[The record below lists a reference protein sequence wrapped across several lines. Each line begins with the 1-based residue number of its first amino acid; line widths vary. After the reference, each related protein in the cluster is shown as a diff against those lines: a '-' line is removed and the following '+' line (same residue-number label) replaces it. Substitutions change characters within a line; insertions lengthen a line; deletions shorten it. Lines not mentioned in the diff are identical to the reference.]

1 MRSLWILA
9 LLCLQAYAKDMC
21 HFLRTTR
28 GDYLDTPC
36 TRGSQ
41 ETTVAGSFPSFADSV
56 NLNPASIPTMRTP
69 VGVEVIASN
78 ANVAVAG
85 AKYNVALIKGFRKMG
100 AAISTDSDTT
110 FFNHGLYQASGT
122 SSSSSSSADA
132 VMPSLN
138 LGAALAGLL
147 STKQESSFLPSY
159 GVVARYNRVRQKW
172 GHGLGASFNSK
183 YLTIG
188 GSAVSEK
195 NSDSSITTFGAYS
208 AGLKVHAFQA
218 DYTYLTYGKGSS
230 FLTNAPTHIVSA
242 AIRFRG
248 FWLEYA
254 FKQYVD
260 ASGTTATKMLIGSQ
274 VQLGKFLALGYL
286 YNYIP
291 GAHSLGAQIFL

>member
-1 MRSLWILA
+1 MPIV
-9 LLCLQAYAKDMC
+9 AKDMC

-28 GDYLDTPC
+28 GDYLDVPC

-41 ETTVAGSFPSFADSV
+41 ETTVAGSFPSFADSF

-78 ANVAVAG
+78 ANVAVEG

-110 FFNHGLYQASGT
+110 FFNHGAYQAGSSST
-122 SSSSSSSADA
+122 SSTSSADA
-132 VMPSLN
+132 VMPSIN

-147 STKQESSFLPSY
+147 HAKTEELFLPSY
-159 GVVARYNRVRQKW
+159 GVVARYNRVSQKW

-188 GSAVSEK
+188 GSAVAEK
-195 NSDSSITTFGAYS
+195 NSDSSTTTFGAYS
-208 AGLKVHAFQA
+208 AGLKFLAVQA
-218 DYTYLTYGKGSS
+218 DYTYLTYGQGSS

-242 AIRFRG
+242 AIRVRG

-254 FKQYVD
+254 YKQYVD
-260 ASGTTATKMLIGSQ
+260 TSGATVSKMLIGSQ
-274 VQLGKFLALGYL
+274 VQLGRYLALGYL